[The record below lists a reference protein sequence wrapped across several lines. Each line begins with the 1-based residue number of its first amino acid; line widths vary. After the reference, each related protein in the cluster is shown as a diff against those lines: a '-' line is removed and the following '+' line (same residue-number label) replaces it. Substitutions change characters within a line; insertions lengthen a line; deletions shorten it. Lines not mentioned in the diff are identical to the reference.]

1 MNCENSLIELIDEK
15 IQLGRSLVEKL
26 ERDFIEV
33 DGVLKTKRNIDK
45 EIKFLQKVSKKE
57 ISQG

>member
-1 MNCENSLIELIDEK
+1 MNCENSLIELINEK

-33 DGVLKTKRNIDK
+33 DGASKIKRNIDK
-45 EIKFLQKVSKKE
+45 EIKFLQKVSKK
-57 ISQG
+57 